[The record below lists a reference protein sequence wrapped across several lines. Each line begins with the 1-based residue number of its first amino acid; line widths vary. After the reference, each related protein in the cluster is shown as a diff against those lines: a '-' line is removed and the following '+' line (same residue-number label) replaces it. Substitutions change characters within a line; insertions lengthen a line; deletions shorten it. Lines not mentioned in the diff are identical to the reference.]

1 MPETGFVAIQETEA
15 DIEYP
20 ITRHGGGDEI
30 VARSGLR
37 AITRGEFLRDAAA
50 LAARLP
56 AQKYILN
63 LCTERYHFMVGF
75 AAALCRGQISLLPP
89 SDAPGVLKAVAA
101 DYSDLYAL
109 TDTPAAALPFPL
121 LAYPDEPDGSSVSK
135 VPAIPGAQPALI
147 LFTSGSTG
155 RPAPVPKSWG
165 VLVRSAQAAG
175 ARLRLSPG
183 TILIGTVPH
192 QHSYGLESTI
202 LLGLQHGLAVAAGG
216 LLYPADIR
224 AAIAAAPRP
233 RVLVTTPVHLQ
244 ALLAEP
250 EDLPAADL
258 ILSATAP
265 LAASLAEHAEARF
278 GAKLIEIY
286 GCTEAGQ
293 VATRRS
299 ARDTAWHCL
308 DGVTLTARDGGTWAS
323 GAAVE
328 GTALLQ
334 DVIEPMGA
342 QKFHLIG
349 RSADLVDVAGK
360 RASLG
365 HLNHQLLSIPGVQD
379 AVFIMPEA
387 RERRVARLAALAVA
401 PTLRPKE
408 ILAALRQLI
417 DPAFLPRP
425 LMLVD
430 KLPRNALGKLP
441 REALLNLLRA
451 RGKA

>member
-56 AQKYILN
+56 SQKYIIN
-63 LCTERYHFMVGF
+63 LCTDRYHFMVGF
-75 AAALCRGQISLLPP
+75 AAALCRGQISLLPS
-89 SDAPGVLKAVAA
+89 SDAPGVIKAVAA
-101 DYSDLYAL
+101 DYPDLYAL
-109 TDTPAAALPFPL
+109 TDTAAELPFPV
-121 LAYPDEPDGSSVSK
+121 LAYPNDLNAGGIISEI
-135 VPAIPGAQPALI
+135 PAIPGAQPALI

-165 VLVRSAQAAG
+165 VLVRSARAAG
-175 ARLRLSPG
+175 ERLRLTPG
-183 TILIGTVPH
+183 TTLIGTVPH

-216 LLYPADIR
+216 ILFPADIR
-224 AAIAAAPRP
+224 AAIAKTPRP

-250 EDLPAADL
+250 EDMPAADL

-265 LAASLAEHAEARF
+265 LAATLAREAEARF
-278 GAKLIEIY
+278 RTKLIEIY

-299 ARDTAWHCL
+299 ARETHWHCL
-308 DGVTLTARDGGTWAS
+308 DGVTLTARNGGTWAS

-328 GTALLQ
+328 GAALLQ

-360 RASLG
+360 RTSLE

-379 AVFIMPEA
+379 GVFIMPEA
-387 RERRVARLAALAVA
+387 PNRRVARLAALAVA
-401 PTLRPKE
+401 PALRPE
-408 ILAALRQLI
+408 DILAALRQLI

-425 LMLVD
+425 LVLVE

-441 REALLNLLRA
+441 RDALLNLLRPGA
-451 RGKA
+451 DA